1 MPSFPGVDFL
11 DFDSLLSDEEKL
23 ARQTARQ
30 FVDDE
35 IMPIIEQYNR
45 EGKFPVQLVPQM
57 AELGLFGASLKG
69 YGCAGMSNVEYGLV
83 TQELERGDSGLRS
96 FISVQSALVM
106 YPIHAFGSDAQ
117 KDKWLPL
124 LQQGKAI
131 GCFGLTEPQF
141 GSNPGGMLTRAVKK
155 GDSYILNGEKM
166 WITNGSIS
174 DVAVIWAKTE
184 DDKIRGFLVEKGT
197 PGYKAWDVHGK
208 YSLRASVTSGLA
220 MTDCKIPATNLLPGV
235 EGLKGPLSCLNQ
247 ARYGIGWGA
256 IGAAMACYDS
266 ALTYAKQRKQF
277 NNKPIASHQLV
288 QEKLVWMI
296 NEITKAQ
303 LLALQVG
310 KLKDHG
316 RVHPSHISMLKMNN
330 VWMALETARM
340 ARQILGANGIVDDYP
355 IMRHMNNLESVITYE
370 GTHDIHKLIIGERI
384 TGIAGFR
391 AALLIMIALLLFAPR
406 PSCAADP
413 ATVKPKIRAVTA
425 FVRIDRAHYKEQIQ
439 DTLNFL
445 RHAKSAFEK
454 SGYEVQTIRIT
465 TQPFPEYTRGLSEEE
480 TLAFFREYDALAIK
494 EGFDASIG
502 PAMMKDTDDPREAEL
517 LAKILANAKTLEGSV
532 FIGGEDGIH

>member
-1 MPSFPGVDFL
+1 MASFPGVDFL

-30 FVDDE
+30 FVDDQ

-45 EGKFPVQLVPQM
+45 EGKFPIQLVPQM

-96 FISVQSALVM
+96 FVSVQSALVM
-106 YPIHAFGSDAQ
+106 YPIHNYGSDAQ
-117 KDKWLPL
+117 KNKWLPL

-141 GSNPGGMLTRAVKK
+141 GSNPGGMLTRAVKQ
-155 GDSYILNGEKM
+155 GASYILNGEKM
-166 WITNGSIS
+166 WITSGSLA
-174 DVAVIWAKTE
+174 DVALIWAKCE

-197 PGYKAWDVHGK
+197 RGFKAWDVHGK

-220 MTDCKIPATNLLPGV
+220 MTDCKIPADNLLPGV

-247 ARYGIGWGA
+247 ARYGIGWGG
-256 IGAAMACYDS
+256 IGAAMACYDT
-266 ALTYAKQRKQF
+266 ALRYSKERKQF
-277 NNKPIASHQLV
+277 EGRPIASHQLV

-296 NEITKAQ
+296 TEITKAQ

-310 KLKDHG
+310 RLKDSG

-384 TGIAGFR
+384 TGIE
-391 AALLIMIALLLFAPR
+391 
-406 PSCAADP
+406 
-413 ATVKPKIRAVTA
+413 A
-425 FVRIDRAHYKEQIQ
+425 FV
-439 DTLNFL
+439 
-445 RHAKSAFEK
+445 
-454 SGYEVQTIRIT
+454 
-465 TQPFPEYTRGLSEEE
+465 
-480 TLAFFREYDALAIK
+480 
-494 EGFDASIG
+494 
-502 PAMMKDTDDPREAEL
+502 
-517 LAKILANAKTLEGSV
+517 
-532 FIGGEDGIH
+532 

>member
-30 FVDDE
+30 FVDDQ

-45 EGKFPVQLVPQM
+45 EGKFPIQLVPQM

-96 FISVQSALVM
+96 FVSVQSALVM
-106 YPIHAFGSDAQ
+106 YPIHTYGSDAQ
-117 KDKWLPL
+117 KNKWLPL

-141 GSNPGGMLTRAVKK
+141 GSNPGGMLTRAVKQ
-155 GDSYILNGEKM
+155 GASYILNGEKM
-166 WITNGSIS
+166 WITSGSLA
-174 DVAVIWAKTE
+174 DVALIWAKCD

-197 PGYKAWDVHGK
+197 PGFKAWDVHGK

-220 MTDCKIPATNLLPGV
+220 MTDCKIPADNLLPGV

-247 ARYGIGWGA
+247 ARYGIGWGG
-256 IGAAMACYDS
+256 IGAAMACYDT
-266 ALTYAKQRKQF
+266 ALRYSKERKQF
-277 NNKPIASHQLV
+277 EGRPIASHQLV

-296 NEITKAQ
+296 TEITKAQ

-310 KLKDHG
+310 RLKDSG

-384 TGIAGFR
+384 TGIE
-391 AALLIMIALLLFAPR
+391 
-406 PSCAADP
+406 
-413 ATVKPKIRAVTA
+413 A
-425 FVRIDRAHYKEQIQ
+425 FV
-439 DTLNFL
+439 
-445 RHAKSAFEK
+445 
-454 SGYEVQTIRIT
+454 
-465 TQPFPEYTRGLSEEE
+465 
-480 TLAFFREYDALAIK
+480 
-494 EGFDASIG
+494 
-502 PAMMKDTDDPREAEL
+502 
-517 LAKILANAKTLEGSV
+517 
-532 FIGGEDGIH
+532 